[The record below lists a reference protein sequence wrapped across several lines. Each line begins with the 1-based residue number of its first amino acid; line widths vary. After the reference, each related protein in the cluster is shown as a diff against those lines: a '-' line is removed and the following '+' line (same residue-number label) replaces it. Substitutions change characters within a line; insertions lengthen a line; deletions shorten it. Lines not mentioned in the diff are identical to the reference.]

1 MAYLLKMHPSLL
13 FFSYKYFSISV
24 TYEQKHFSVFEPYEQ
39 AITVCKVQNLSVLE
53 VDDYA
58 PQKVVV
64 FGNPQFSNVKTI
76 SIVYLK
82 TGTGS
87 EVAGTGSVVL

>member
-24 TYEQKHFSVFEPYEQ
+24 TYEQKHFSVLEPYEQ
-39 AITVCKVQNLSVLE
+39 AITDQVQNLSVLE

-87 EVAGTGSVVL
+87 EVSGTGSVVL

>member
-24 TYEQKHFSVFEPYEQ
+24 TYEQKHFSVLEPYEQ
-39 AITVCKVQNLSVLE
+39 AITDQVQNLSVLE
-53 VDDYA
+53 VDEYA
-58 PQKVVV
+58 LQEVVV

-76 SIVYLK
+76 FIV
-82 TGTGS
+82 
-87 EVAGTGSVVL
+87 

>member
-24 TYEQKHFSVFEPYEQ
+24 TYEQKHFSVLEPYEQ
-39 AITVCKVQNLSVLE
+39 AITDQVQNLSVLE

-58 PQKVVV
+58 LQEVVV

-82 TGTGS
+82 SGTGS
-87 EVAGTGSVVL
+87 VVAGTGSVVL

>member
-24 TYEQKHFSVFEPYEQ
+24 TYEQKHFSVLEPYEQ
-39 AITVCKVQNLSVLE
+39 AITDQVQNLSVLE
-53 VDDYA
+53 VDEYA
-58 PQKVVV
+58 LQEVVV